1 MSERRIFL
9 LLVWTLL
16 LAVFLWSV
24 RPILSPL
31 VLFLALVYLLTP
43 YFGTDMYRRAVV
55 TLGALTFLWLLS
67 VAGSFLA
74 PFVLALVLAYIA
86 DPLVDRLHRGGVKRA
101 YGAALVLLVA
111 ILLVVLAVVLLVPMV
126 VDQSSRFI
134 RDMPTMVG
142 DLQAWYRAQVSRLA
156 ASDLPLL
163 RDVPFERALELDIE
177 DVQTFLGDRIRE
189 LQIGW
194 EDATGL
200 GRGLQVLITILGY
213 TVLTPVLTYY
223 ILRDFP
229 SLQEWTARLVPR
241 DHRERTLGFLSSY
254 DELLGEYL
262 RGQLLVAAFVGLA
275 TGLGF
280 WIAGFPNAVLL
291 GVVAGVFNVVPYLG
305 MVVSLIP
312 ALLIA
317 FLLPP
322 LWISLLKL
330 VAVYA
335 AVNGLEAYVLSPR
348 IIGSRVGL
356 HPVWVMLAILAFGS
370 FFGFVG
376 LLIAI
381 PLAVL
386 IKLLIGRTVA
396 RYRSSVYYRHADDVL
411 DEEVV

>member
-9 LLVWTLL
+9 LLAWALL
-16 LAVFLWSV
+16 LSVFLWSV
-24 RPILSPL
+24 RPVLSPL

-43 YFGTDMYRRAVV
+43 FFGTDVYRRAVV
-55 TLGALTFLWLLS
+55 TLGSLTILWLLH

-86 DPLVDRLHRGGVKRA
+86 DPVVDRLHRGGVRRA
-101 YGAALVLLVA
+101 FGAGLVLLVA
-111 ILLVVLAVVLLVPMV
+111 LLLVILSVVLLVPLV
-126 VDQSSRFI
+126 VDQGSRFM
-134 RDMPTMVG
+134 RDLPEMVN
-142 DLQAWYRAQVSRLA
+142 DLQAWYRAQVAWLA
-156 ASDLPLL
+156 RTDLPLL
-163 RDVPFERALELDIE
+163 RDIPFERALEVDTE
-177 DVQTFLGDRIRE
+177 DVQRWVADRVQELG
-189 LQIGW
+189 IGW
-194 EDATGL
+194 EDAIGL
-200 GRGLQVLITILGY
+200 GRGLQVVVTVLGY
-213 TVLTPVLTYY
+213 AVLTPVLTYY

-229 SLQEWTARLVPR
+229 SLQAWTARLVPR
-241 DHRERTLGFLSSY
+241 DHREGTLGFLSSY
-254 DELLGEYL
+254 DQLLGEYL

-280 WIAGFPNAVLL
+280 WIVGFPNAVLL

-305 MVVSLIP
+305 MVVSLVP

-317 FLLPP
+317 FLMPP
-322 LWISLLKL
+322 LWVSLLK
-330 VAVYA
+330 VAIIYIF
-335 AVNGLEAYVLSPR
+335 VNALEAYVLSPR

-356 HPVWVMLAILAFGS
+356 HPVWVMLAILAFSS

-386 IKLLIGRTVA
+386 IKLLIGRTVE
-396 RYRSSVYYRHADDVL
+396 RYRSSVYYRHADDVI